1 MWPFK
6 KHKKSESDILIDKIK
21 NEKLDMPNLFANING
36 RVEIEML
43 YKELCS
49 LTHTDMYVN
58 DDKKAAI
65 AGELFRKVQANRADL
80 NKLKELKEEI
90 KQQLNLN

>member
-1 MWPFK
+1 MWLFK
-6 KHKKSESDILIDKIK
+6 KHKKSEAEMLIEKIK

-49 LTHTDMYVN
+49 ITHTDRYIDN
-58 DDKKAAI
+58 PQKSAI

-80 NKLKELKEEI
+80 NKLQELKKEI
-90 KQQLNLN
+90 KQQLSLD